1 MWCKH
6 ACKYPEHITNSE
18 EGIMWMSASES
29 ISRFMDKNL
38 FDFNNMVVFACFS
51 DDHHV
56 RRCLHGMYG
65 SRYIRRNLLCYFWM
79 CGNQG
84 MVHFM
89 ESCKLTTMEVFD
101 KAETFVPA
109 CVIQ

>member
-1 MWCKH
+1 MLPSEVKEAEACMIDILSCPRKIATWYDWRCTADEWWCKN

-38 FDFNNMVVFACFS
+38 FDYNNMVVFACFS

-65 SRYIRRNLLCYFWM
+65 SRYIR
-79 CGNQG
+79 
-84 MVHFM
+84 
-89 ESCKLTTMEVFD
+89 
-101 KAETFVPA
+101 
-109 CVIQ
+109 